1 MIKGYADLADLD
13 EDARIEQ
20 IGNAALSGK
29 QTSEDKPLIIGFV
42 VDDNGGV
49 KGDRYVK
56 KLQERFP
63 TIRIIDR
70 HKGPVPKTELIR
82 VGPPL
87 R

>member
-1 MIKGYADLADLD
+1 MIKGYADLGDFD
-13 EDARIEQ
+13 EDERIEK
-20 IGNAALSGK
+20 IGQAALSGK
-29 QTSEDKPLIIGFV
+29 QTSDDKPLIIGFV
-42 VDDNGGV
+42 VDDDGGT
-49 KGDRYVK
+49 KGDRYIR

-82 VGPPL
+82 VGPLP

>member
-20 IGNAALSGK
+20 IGNAALSGR

-42 VDDNGGV
+42 VDDDGGV

-56 KLQERFP
+56 KLQDRFP

-70 HKGPVPKTELIR
+70 HKGPVPQTELIR